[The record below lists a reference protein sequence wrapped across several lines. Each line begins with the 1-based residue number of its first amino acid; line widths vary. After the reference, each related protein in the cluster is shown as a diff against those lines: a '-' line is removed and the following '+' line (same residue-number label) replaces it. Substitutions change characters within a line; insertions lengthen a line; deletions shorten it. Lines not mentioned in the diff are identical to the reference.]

1 MQFYAIPH
9 VHAAIIHSVVTVYI
23 HYYVILRIGG
33 DFAPTGLSP
42 SIYTSTSL
50 AEFKRGH
57 AELLLLLLA
66 TTIFAKRVL

>member
-1 MQFYAIPH
+1 MPH
-9 VHAAIIHSVVTVYI
+9 VHAAIIHVVTVYT
-23 HYYVILRIGG
+23 HYNVILRIGG

-50 AEFKRGH
+50 TEFKRGH
-57 AELLLLLLA
+57 AELLLLLLLA